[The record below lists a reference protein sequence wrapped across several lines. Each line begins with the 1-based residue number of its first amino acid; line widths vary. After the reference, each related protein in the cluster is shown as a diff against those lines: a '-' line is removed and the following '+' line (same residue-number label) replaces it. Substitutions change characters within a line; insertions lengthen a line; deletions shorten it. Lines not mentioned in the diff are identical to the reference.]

1 MCLRKQ
7 TSVQRRD
14 GSKRG
19 SENCKGRGKGR
30 GSRRELSLPYS
41 GIKRSAT
48 LCFAFTLFYPSPV
61 DYLLFLRLA
70 FYQAN
75 PFSVNFFR
83 KKIAGYRILE
93 FSWAEIENAH

>member
-1 MCLRKQ
+1 MVLVV
-7 TSVQRRD
+7 SVAL
-14 GSKRG
+14 KTARG
-19 SENCKGRGKGR
+19 GGKDEEVEVSYR
-30 GSRRELSLPYS
+30 SPTYS

-75 PFSVNFFR
+75 PFSVNLFR